1 MICERPGETLPVFLL
16 QFLFGKVFVHR
27 IGNTFQS
34 VCSVIFVV
42 VTVTSVLWF
51 NVFFFFFFF
60 RLLFV
65 RCVALCEDVL
75 SPVWVLRDT
84 VVLVSLSASIELR
97 DCLEIFVWMLMRLH
111 LPDEREAVWFSFV

>member
-1 MICERPGETLPVFLL
+1 MV
-16 QFLFGKVFVHR
+16 
-27 IGNTFQS
+27 QS
-34 VCSVIFVV
+34 
-42 VTVTSVLWF
+42 
-51 NVFFFFFFF
+51 FFS

-97 DCLEIFVWMLMRLH
+97 DCLDFFVWMLMRLD

>member
-1 MICERPGETLPVFLL
+1 MV
-16 QFLFGKVFVHR
+16 
-27 IGNTFQS
+27 QS
-34 VCSVIFVV
+34 
-42 VTVTSVLWF
+42 
-51 NVFFFFFFF
+51 FFS

-97 DCLEIFVWMLMRLH
+97 DCLDFFCLDVDALGFTR
-111 LPDEREAVWFSFV
+111 